1 MVRLNDFIMC
11 DIRVLCIEGGG
22 LVGIIWVFFR
32 GIWEVVEVFGLG
44 LNFFR
49 FVYV

>member
-32 GIWEVVEVFGLG
+32 GDLG
-44 LNFFR
+44 GC
-49 FVYV
+49 